1 MTWLPGPPA
10 RMCSLHC
17 TNRPGSTRSWPPF
30 APASTRRKSRKEPMS
45 SNQPNAYNPAGDLH
59 LVIKA
64 TDAAAQLNELASELL
79 VRREAILDAGRAAGD
94 AGPGGSIAS
103 S

>member
-10 RMCSLHC
+10 PMCSPHC

-30 APASTRRKSRKEPMS
+30 APASTRRKSRKETMS
-45 SNQPNAYNPAGDLH
+45 SNERITQPPADLH

-64 TDAAAQLNELASELL
+64 NDAAAQLNELASELL
-79 VRREAILDAGRAAGD
+79 ERREAILDAWRAAGD
-94 AGPGGSIAS
+94 EGPGGSVAS